1 MWCSSVGAKHWKSWL
16 VAFDDTLLGSEK
28 LGTLSLAYGV
38 FLLCFC
44 FRFPRSAYK
53 LQSCIVVMCDVDPLP
68 PFPRH
73 RFSVTVGQRSR

>member
-38 FLLCFC
+38 FFCCVFVFAFLDQPTNYKVALLL
-44 FRFPRSAYK
+44 R
-53 LQSCIVVMCDVDPLP
+53 VMWIPSPLSP
-68 PFPRH
+68 G
-73 RFSVTVGQRSR
+73 TVFQ